1 MRRFPTVP
9 LPPRRVRQIRIA
21 SLRWQR
27 RAVFVLGGIAVGA
40 AAVALALAA
49 DGAGRVFEAVLAR
62 FGRSPRWCL
71 RLGVRASSWLARRY
85 FPNAGG
91 SGIPQAIAA
100 RQLQGTATRERLV
113 SIRMAIG
120 KIVLVLL
127 GLLCGAS
134 IGREGPTVQVGASVM
149 FAVGRLSPRRQPG
162 LILAGA
168 AAGVAAAFNT
178 PLAGIVFGIEEM
190 SRSFEARTSGVDHRR
205 RHRRR
210 ADLARAA
217 RRLHL
222 FRHHSRGAEQCRG
235 MARGPR
241 TRGGRRAARRRLQ
254 PGADPVRPRPA
265 RRLGAGHQGEAG
277 VVRGGLRAR
286 CRLMRVGLGWG
297 RVRDG
302 IRPGAGVGAGR
313 GGHAGRVRGAEASCD
328 SGILRQRH
336 SGGIFAP
343 SLAVGAGLGA
353 NVAALMPGAPAQ
365 ALVVLG
371 MVAYFAGVVQAPITA
386 FVIVAEMTNDHALV
400 VPLMLAALIGYAA
413 SRLVCPEGVY
423 HALARGF
430 VEAGMPSNRAA
441 RLPQHEQAE

>member
-1 MRRFPTVP
+1 M
-9 LPPRRVRQIRIA
+9 
-21 SLRWQR
+21 
-27 RAVFVLGGIAVGA
+27 
-40 AAVALALAA
+40 
-49 DGAGRVFEAVLAR
+49 FEAMLAR
-62 FGRSPRWCL
+62 FGPL
-71 RLGVRASSWLARRY
+71 AALVLTPLGFALSSWLARRY

-190 SRSFEARTSGVDHRR
+190 SRSFEARTSGVVIGAVIAAGLTSLALQGDYTYFGTTHAALSGVEGWLAVPVLGVGGGLLGGGYSRVLILFGR
-205 RHRRR
+205 GLPGALGRGVRSRPVLF
-210 ADLARAA
+210 ATVCGLVVALCGLGSDGAVFGTGYTQARA
-217 RRLHL
+217 L
-222 FRHHSRGAEQCRG
+222 
-235 MARGPR
+235 
-241 TRGGRRAARRRLQ
+241 
-254 PGADPVRPRPA
+254 V
-265 RRLGAGHQGEAG
+265 QGEAG
-277 VVRGGLRAR
+277 TTAAF
-286 CRLMRVGLGWG
+286 
-297 RVRDG
+297 
-302 IRPGAGVGAGR
+302 GALKLLAT
-313 GGHAGRVRGAEASCD
+313 AASSV
-328 SGILRQRH
+328 SGIP
-336 SGGIFAP
+336 GGIFAP

-353 NVAALMPGAPAQ
+353 NVAALLPGAPAQ

-430 VEAGMPSNRAA
+430 VEAEASAHRSLASAPTSTN
-441 RLPQHEQAE
+441 